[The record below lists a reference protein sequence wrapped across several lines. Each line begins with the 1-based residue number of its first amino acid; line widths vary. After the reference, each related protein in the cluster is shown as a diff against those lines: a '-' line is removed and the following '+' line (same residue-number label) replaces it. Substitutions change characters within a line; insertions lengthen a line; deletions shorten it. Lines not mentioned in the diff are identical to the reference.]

1 MEESDSDPLL
11 SQFIP
16 EFDVR
21 EHRSIRIAAPPE
33 VVLETASGMDLE
45 ASWIVRAII
54 RTREIVLGAKGGRHE
69 HKGLIEFTQSIG
81 WGMLAQIP
89 GREVVMGAI
98 TQPWLA
104 DVVFRSLPAAE
115 FREFQQPDHV
125 KIAWTL
131 RADPDPE
138 RPHGSIFHTETRV
151 VACDP
156 ESRTKFTRYWAR
168 FSPGI
173 RLIRL
178 AILRPLKRAAE
189 GNSLEWPSAGE

>member
-1 MEESDSDPLL
+1 MVESDSDPLL

-33 VVLETASGMDLE
+33 VVLETASRMDLE
-45 ASWIVRAII
+45 RPWIVRAII
-54 RTREIVLGAKGGRHE
+54 RAREIVLGAKGGRHE
-69 HKGLIEFTQSIG
+69 HKGLIEFTQSLG
-81 WGMLAQIP
+81 WGMLAQVP
-89 GREVVMGAI
+89 GREIVMGAI

-104 DVVFRSLPAAE
+104 DVVFRALPPPE
-115 FREFQQPDHV
+115 FREFQQPDYV

-131 RADPDPE
+131 RADPVPE
-138 RPHGSIFHTETRV
+138 GSVFHTETRV
-151 VACDP
+151 IACDA
-156 ESRTKFTRYWAR
+156 ESRAKFTSYWAK

-178 AILRPLKRAAE
+178 AILRPLKREAE
-189 GNSLEWPSAGE
+189 ALASLRRCP